1 MFWCSTDDGVP
12 SSCRPPVVFGPMPEN
27 NGWSVEPGLDGGP
40 ACSDW
45 ARSQHLDP
53 VGSAGS
59 YEGFLLVEQP
69 LPWPF
74 DVSSIP
80 DLIEV
85 ARLAASAHLRLQ
97 AVIPASRQE
106 ASRQTMRVEADE
118 VENGG
123 LENGG
128 LENGG
133 LEGDGVEGDW
143 VEEAARPAGVEVARR
158 STGEGRRSTGEVRR
172 VICYRSARPGWAGPL
187 VRSERL
193 AAAGALAEATGALLS
208 QGPAPDQPEP
218 ITSRVVDVL
227 VCTHGRR
234 DACCGSRGID
244 LVGGLKRDSQF
255 GSEAGVRLWRTSHTG
270 GHRFAPTA
278 VLLPAGTMWA
288 WVTPALLRAAAFTE
302 GEVGPWLERYRGCA
316 TVGSPAQQAAE
327 RAVLGEVGW
336 PLVSSYRRAWDV
348 GDGLVRL
355 ETEREGTWEAAVREG
370 RRVPQPD
377 CRTSPELAT
386 KQSVEWMVEGLRQ
399 VVPA

>member
-1 MFWCSTDDGVP
+1 M
-12 SSCRPPVVFGPMPEN
+12 PVVFGPMPES
-27 NGWSVEPGLDGGP
+27 NGWSVEPGLSGLP

-53 VGSAGS
+53 VGSAGY
-59 YEGFLLVEQP
+59 YEGFLLIEQP

-80 DLIEV
+80 DLMEV
-85 ARLAASAHLRLQ
+85 AKLAASAHLRLQ
-97 AVIPASRQE
+97 AVIPASGPE
-106 ASRQTMRVEADE
+106 AGRRTVRVEADDAE
-118 VENGG
+118 
-123 LENGG
+123 
-128 LENGG
+128 
-133 LEGDGVEGDW
+133 DGVEEAERSVG
-143 VEEAARPAGVEVARR
+143 VEAAERSSGVEAAKRPVGVEVVER
-158 STGEGRRSTGEVRR
+158 SSGVDAAERSAAEVRR
-172 VICYRSARPGWAGPL
+172 IICYRSARPGWAGPL

-193 AAAGALAEATGALLS
+193 AAASSLAEATGELLS
-208 QGPAPDQPEP
+208 QGPAPDGPEQMQ
-218 ITSRVVDVL
+218 SGVVDVL

-234 DACCGSRGID
+234 DACCGSRGMD
-244 LVGGLKRDSQF
+244 LVGELRRDPQF
-255 GSEAGVRLWRTSHTG
+255 GTDAGVRLWRTSHTG

-302 GEVGPWLERYRGCA
+302 GEVEPWLERYRGCA
-316 TVGSPAQQAAE
+316 TVGSPAQQSAE
-327 RAVLGEVGW
+327 RTVLGEVGW
-336 PLVSSYRRAWDV
+336 PLMSSYRRASDV

-355 ETEREGTWEAAVREG
+355 ESELGGTWEAAVREG

-386 KQSVEWMVEGLRQ
+386 KQSVEWVVEGLRQ

>member
-1 MFWCSTDDGVP
+1 M
-12 SSCRPPVVFGPMPEN
+12 PVVFGPMPES
-27 NGWSVEPGLDGGP
+27 NGWPVEPGLGGLP
-40 ACSDW
+40 ACSGW

-53 VGSAGS
+53 VGSAGY
-59 YEGFLLVEQP
+59 YEGFLLIEQP

-80 DLIEV
+80 DLMEV
-85 ARLAASAHLRLQ
+85 AKLAASAHLRLQ
-97 AVIPASRQE
+97 AVIPASGQE
-106 ASRQTMRVEADE
+106 AGSRTMRVEADDAE
-118 VENGG
+118 
-123 LENGG
+123 
-128 LENGG
+128 
-133 LEGDGVEGDW
+133 DGVE
-143 VEEAARPAGVEVARR
+143 EAERPVGVEVVER
-158 STGEGRRSTGEVRR
+158 SSRVEAAKRSGGEVRR
-172 VICYRSARPGWAGPL
+172 IICYRSARPGWAGPL

-193 AAAGALAEATGALLS
+193 AVVGSLAEATGELLS
-208 QGPAPDQPEP
+208 QGLAPDEPEQ

-234 DACCGSRGID
+234 DTCCGSRGMD
-244 LVGGLKRDSQF
+244 SVGELRRDPQF
-255 GSEAGVRLWRTSHTG
+255 GTDAGVRLWRTSHTG

-302 GEVGPWLERYRGCA
+302 GEVEPWLERYRGCA

-336 PLVSSYRRAWDV
+336 PLMSSYRRASDV

-355 ETEREGTWEAAVREG
+355 ESELGGTWEAAVREG

-386 KQSVEWMVEGLRQ
+386 KQSVEWVVEGLRQ

>member
-1 MFWCSTDDGVP
+1 V
-12 SSCRPPVVFGPMPEN
+12 PVVFGPMPES
-27 NGWSVEPGLDGGP
+27 NGWSVEPGLGGLP

-45 ARSQHLDP
+45 ARTQHLDP
-53 VGSAGS
+53 VGSAGY
-59 YEGFLLVEQP
+59 YEGFLLIEQP

-85 ARLAASAHLRLQ
+85 AKLAASAHLRLQ
-97 AVIPASRQE
+97 AVIPASGRE
-106 ASRQTMRVEADE
+106 AGSRTMRVETHDAETHDAE
-118 VENGG
+118 THDAETHDA
-123 LENGG
+123 EK
-128 LENGG
+128 
-133 LEGDGVEGDW
+133 DGVEKDG
-143 VEEAARPAGVEVARR
+143 VEEAEQSPGAELVER
-158 STGEGRRSTGEVRR
+158 SSGEVRR

-193 AAAGALAEATGALLS
+193 AVAGSLAEATGELLS
-208 QGPAPDQPEP
+208 QGPAPDEPEQ

-234 DACCGSRGID
+234 DTCCGSRGMD
-244 LVGGLKRDSQF
+244 LVGELRRDPQF
-255 GSEAGVRLWRTSHTG
+255 GTDAGVRLWRTSHTG

-288 WVTPALLRAAAFTE
+288 WVTSALLRAAAFTE
-302 GEVGPWLERYRGCA
+302 GEVEPWLERYRGCA

-336 PLVSSYRRAWDV
+336 PLMSSYRRASDV

-355 ETEREGTWEAAVREG
+355 ESELAGTWEATVREG

-386 KQSVEWMVEGLRQ
+386 KQSVEWVVEGLRQ